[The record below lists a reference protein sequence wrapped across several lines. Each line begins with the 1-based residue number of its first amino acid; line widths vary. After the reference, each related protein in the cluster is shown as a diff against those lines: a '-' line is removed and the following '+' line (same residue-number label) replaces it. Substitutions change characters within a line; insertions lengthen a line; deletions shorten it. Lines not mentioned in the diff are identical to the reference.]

1 MLTKTFVKSRK
12 IWKVTFELPQKE
24 WPEDTDV
31 DSVHLAGDFNGWD
44 ASSTPLKR
52 RSDTFRVT
60 VELQGGSD
68 YQFRYL
74 INKTLWYNEWHADGY
89 VPTPASVDNCLLRLP
104 EQ

>member
-12 IWKVTFELPQKE
+12 IWRVTFELPQKE

-52 RSDTFRVT
+52 RGDTFRVT